1 MSYIMERYRIIDHE
15 ADTGFEV
22 YGRTMEE
29 LFQNGVSALLSL
41 ITDVEA
47 VRPLVEKRIE
57 AGGNGELFVNF
68 LNDILY
74 LWDTTRFIPNAVSV
88 RIKGQNAE
96 GLLKGEFFDPARH
109 AIRQEVKAVTYHKFR
124 IVEEQGALRA
134 TIIVDV

>member
-1 MSYIMERYRIIDHE
+1 MERYRIIDHE
-15 ADTGFEV
+15 ADTGFEA

-29 LFQNGVSALLSL
+29 LFQNGVSALFSL
-41 ITDVEA
+41 ITDAEA

-88 RIKGQNAE
+88 RIKGRNAE

-124 IVEEQGALRA
+124 IVEEQGALKA
-134 TIIVDV
+134 TVIVDV

>member
-1 MSYIMERYRIIDHE
+1 MERYRIIDHE

-22 YGRTMEE
+22 CGRTMEE
-29 LFQNGVSALLSL
+29 LFQNGVSALFSL
-41 ITDVEA
+41 ITDTEA

-124 IVEEQGALRA
+124 IVEEQEALKA
-134 TIIVDV
+134 TVIVDV

>member
-1 MSYIMERYRIIDHE
+1 MERYRIIDHE

-22 YGRTMEE
+22 YGGTMEE
-29 LFQNGVSALLSL
+29 LFQNGVSALFSL
-41 ITDVEA
+41 ITDTEA
-47 VRPLVEKRIE
+47 VRPLEEKRIE

-74 LWDTTRFIPNAVSV
+74 LWDTTQFIPNTVSV
-88 RIKGQNAE
+88 HIKGQNAE

-124 IVEEQGALRA
+124 IVEEQGALKA

>member
-1 MSYIMERYRIIDHE
+1 MERYRIIDHE

-29 LFQNGVSALLSL
+29 LFQNGVCALFSL
-41 ITDVEA
+41 ITDTEA
-47 VRPLVEKRIE
+47 VRPLEEKRIE

-74 LWDTTRFIPNAVSV
+74 LWDTTQFIPNTVSV
-88 RIKGQNAE
+88 HIKGQNAE

-124 IVEEQGALRA
+124 IVEEQGALKA
-134 TIIVDV
+134 TVIVDV

>member
-1 MSYIMERYRIIDHE
+1 MERYRIIDHE
-15 ADTGFEV
+15 ADTGFEA

-29 LFQNGVSALLSL
+29 LFQNGVSALFSL
-41 ITDVEA
+41 ITDAKA

-124 IVEEQGALRA
+124 IVEEQGALKA
-134 TIIVDV
+134 TVIVDV

>member
-1 MSYIMERYRIIDHE
+1 MERYRIIDHE
-15 ADTGFEV
+15 ADTGFEA

-29 LFQNGVSALLSL
+29 LFQNGVSALFSL
-41 ITDVEA
+41 ITDAEA

-124 IVEEQGALRA
+124 IVEEQGALKA
-134 TIIVDV
+134 TVIVDV

>member
-1 MSYIMERYRIIDHE
+1 MERYRIIDHE

-22 YGRTMEE
+22 YGGTMEE
-29 LFQNGVSALLSL
+29 LFQNGVCALFSL
-41 ITDVEA
+41 ITDTEA
-47 VRPLVEKRIE
+47 VRPLEEKRIE

-74 LWDTTRFIPNAVSV
+74 LWDTTQFIPNTVSV

-124 IVEEQGALRA
+124 IVEEQGALKA